1 MSSSILAE
9 RVRDS
14 DQPLDTVLSL
24 YLYFS
29 GIKKRF
35 QPGKGKPSQSAAQFV
50 NNSNL
55 GDLVFDF
62 VDEGLYQQEK
72 MFNHLMGIYFR
83 KTNRI

>member
-9 RVRDS
+9 RVRHS
-14 DQPLDTVLSL
+14 DQPLDTVLSF
-24 YLYFS
+24 YFS